1 MEFSVNAQNMA
12 RSIAAISSMLL
23 LLLLLL
29 LDVANA
35 QASSYS
41 YSYAQQ
47 QLKRT
52 HAMQVDA
59 LRIEYMSLEQSLW
72 QYLGKTAN
80 SKNNRETQLRKVY
93 DSHRDFIHL
102 PLMNRRFDSQI
113 YSNILRHY
121 EWTLL
126 EVKLRELNSI
136 FDFYKV

>member
-1 MEFSVNAQNMA
+1 MA

-41 YSYAQQ
+41 YSYAQQQQQ